1 MMSIETSVN
10 VRHFLIVALGGNPF
24 LHSFIDEIYNERRWE
39 YYELYRN
46 SDIAKDMLIPM
57 HVTQNEEKMKQVAGI
72 VTWCYEHNDFEK
84 VYRLIKKGYKFSYQY
99 VQQHGSRTVS
109 FDQFELA
116 FMKKRGGVENVTDLS
131 LFYASCVVLYL
142 CNKENKAYNFGSYGR
157 MMIQAMKDLE
167 IGIIAYE
174 LRFSKEYREEHKDEV
189 NSLFSLYGIP
199 RNMKEMSMGKFLELF
214 IERQMAEIG
223 SRNPFINAE
232 QARSIVFREG
242 ISKYIGS
249 ISNWIKVH
257 RINEMDLTESVSITK
272 DDVEVIFLDFIIAKQ
287 KNSNNLTDN
296 DRDLYI
302 VSTLYLKT
310 IINVYLK
317 TKKLYLDDSQ
327 EQHYLEVQKKENSIK
342 EKELALNKQEAE
354 FKEKSRLQDDR
365 IAQLEEEL
373 KKTQRA
379 LQLAQ
384 SELEKREDNSKEV
397 ASLREYVYEL
407 NNEAP
412 IQQEISQE
420 ELILRIQRRKIA
432 VIGGDQ
438 NWIKKMREILPEV
451 KFVEIESI
459 NRDLSYVDNLDAV
472 FVYWSIFKHNFYK
485 KFMKQMAQNDT
496 QLYYLSRTTNVDLV
510 LREMEKM
517 LRTKKFFR

>member
-1 MMSIETSVN
+1 MSTETSIN
-10 VRHFLIVALGGNPF
+10 IRHFLIVALGGNPF
-24 LHSFIDEIYNERRWE
+24 LHSYIDELYMERRWE
-39 YYELYRN
+39 YYELYKN
-46 SDIAKDMLIPM
+46 GDISKDMLIPM
-57 HVTQNEEKMKQVAGI
+57 HVTHNEEKMKQAAGI
-72 VTWCYEHNDFEK
+72 VEWCYKHNDFEK

-99 VQQHGSRTVS
+99 VQQQGNKPIS

-116 FMKKRGGVENVTDLS
+116 FMRKRGGVENVTDLS
-131 LFYASCVVLYL
+131 LFYASCIVLYL
-142 CNKENKAYNFGSYGR
+142 CNKENKAYNFGSYGK

-174 LRFSKEYREEHKDEV
+174 IRFAKEYRDKHKEEV
-189 NSLFSLYGIP
+189 SALFALYGIP
-199 RNMKEMSMGKFLELF
+199 RNMKEMSIGKFLELF
-214 IERQMAEIG
+214 IERQMAELG
-223 SRNPFINAE
+223 SKNPFINAA

-257 RINEMDLTESVSITK
+257 RINEMDLTESVIITK
-272 DDVEVIFLDFIIAKQ
+272 DDVEVIFLDFLIAKQ

-310 IINVYLK
+310 IINVYLE

-327 EQHYLEVQKKENSIK
+327 EQHYLEVQEKEKSIK
-342 EKELALNKQEAE
+342 QKELDFNKQEAE
-354 FKEKSRLQDDR
+354 LKERSKLQDDR
-365 IAQLEEEL
+365 ISGLEEEL

-379 LQLAQ
+379 LQIAQ
-384 SELEKREDNSKEV
+384 SELEKREDNAKEV

-412 IQQEISQE
+412 IQQEVKEE
-420 ELILRIQRRKIA
+420 ELVERIQRRKVA

-485 KFMKQMAQNDT
+485 KFIKQMAQNDT
-496 QLYYLSRTTNVDLV
+496 QLYYLSRTTNAELV
-510 LREMEKM
+510 LREMEKT
-517 LRTKKFFR
+517 LRQKK